1 MPPEAIAAA
10 LLSAVIHASWN
21 AALKAGRDRLV
32 DVGVMGIGGV
42 LFGVVLCAWRGAPAP
57 ASWPY
62 LAASAV
68 VHVAYWIALSRSY
81 ASGDMSHVYTIARGL
96 APLLVTVGALG
107 AAHEAPSASA
117 AAGIALVSLGIAA
130 LGFSLHAP
138 ARATGWAVATGI
150 TIAGYSLLDALGVRS
165 AGDPIAY
172 IGVSSI
178 AGYAPICTVCLLRRR
193 PEQIALGVRGRWGRV
208 LIAGALSNAGFGLA
222 LWAQTIAPIAYV
234 TALRETSVVFGAA
247 IAAWVL
253 REPVHAR
260 RWLGA
265 GVVAGGAAL
274 LVLGH

>member
-96 APLLVTVGALG
+96 APLLVTLGALG
-107 AAHEAPSASA
+107 AAHEAPSAPA

-138 ARATGWAVATGI
+138 
-150 TIAGYSLLDALGVRS
+150 
-165 AGDPIAY
+165 
-172 IGVSSI
+172 
-178 AGYAPICTVCLLRRR
+178 
-193 PEQIALGVRGRWGRV
+193 
-208 LIAGALSNAGFGLA
+208 
-222 LWAQTIAPIAYV
+222 
-234 TALRETSVVFGAA
+234 
-247 IAAWVL
+247 
-253 REPVHAR
+253 
-260 RWLGA
+260 
-265 GVVAGGAAL
+265 
-274 LVLGH
+274 